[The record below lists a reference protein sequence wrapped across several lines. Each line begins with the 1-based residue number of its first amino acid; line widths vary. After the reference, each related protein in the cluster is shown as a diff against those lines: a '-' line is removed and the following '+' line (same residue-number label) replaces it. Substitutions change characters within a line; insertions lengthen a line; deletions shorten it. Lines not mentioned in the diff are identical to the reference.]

1 MQRGIISTEVKGGAT
16 MAANKNLSAI
26 DEKFQKDKLSFDLVT
41 NDDLV
46 CKDCRN
52 RFKDEGMPCNTSK
65 CAKYEVKPDEVLD
78 GGECIEYNK
87 E

>member
-1 MQRGIISTEVKGGAT
+1 MV
-16 MAANKNLSAI
+16 ANKNLNAI
-26 DEKFQKDKLSFDLVT
+26 DEKFQKDKLSFELVT

-52 RFKDEGMPCNTSK
+52 RFNDEDMPCNTSR

-78 GGECIEYNK
+78 GGECNEYEK
-87 E
+87 DIRK

>member
-1 MQRGIISTEVKGGAT
+1 

-26 DEKFQKDKLSFDLVT
+26 DEKFQKDKLSFGLVT

-52 RFKDEGMPCNTSK
+52 RFKDEGMPCQ
-65 CAKYEVKPDEVLD
+65 CR
-78 GGECIEYNK
+78 I
-87 E
+87 

>member
-1 MQRGIISTEVKGGAT
+1 
-16 MAANKNLSAI
+16 MAANKNISAI
-26 DEKFQKDKLSFDLVT
+26 DKKFQKDKLKFDLIT

-52 RFKDEGMPCNTSK
+52 RFKDEVIPGNTSK
-65 CAKYEVKPDEVLD
+65 CTKYKIKPDEVLD
-78 GGECIEYNK
+78 GGKCIKYEK

>member
-1 MQRGIISTEVKGGAT
+1 MT
-16 MAANKNLSAI
+16 ANKNLSAI

-41 NDDLV
+41 NDYLI

-52 RFKDEGMPCNTSK
+52 RFEDQGMPCNTSK

-78 GGECIEYNK
+78 GGECIEYEK

>member
-1 MQRGIISTEVKGGAT
+1 MT
-16 MAANKNLSAI
+16 ANKKLNSL
-26 DEKFQKDKLSFDLVT
+26 DKKFKKDKLSFELVT

-46 CKDCRN
+46 CKDCMN

-78 GGECIEYNK
+78 GGECNEYEKDNRR
-87 E
+87 

>member
-1 MQRGIISTEVKGGAT
+1 
-16 MAANKNLSAI
+16 MAKKKDLSSI
-26 DEKFQKDKLSFDLVT
+26 YEKFQNDKLSFERIT

-52 RFKDEGMPCNTSK
+52 RFKDEEMPCNTSK
-65 CAKYEVKPDEVLD
+65 CAKFEVKPDEVLD
-78 GGECIEYNK
+78 GGDCTEYDK

>member
-1 MQRGIISTEVKGGAT
+1 

-26 DEKFQKDKLSFDLVT
+26 DEKFQKDKLSFGLVT

-46 CKDCRN
+46 CKDCRK
-52 RFKDEGMPCNTSK
+52 RVTADRMPCNTAK
-65 CAKYEVKPDEVLD
+65 GAKYELKPDEVLD
-78 GGECIEYNK
+78 GGECIEYDK

>member
-1 MQRGIISTEVKGGAT
+1 
-16 MAANKNLSAI
+16 MAEDKKLSVI
-26 DEKFQKDKLSFDLVT
+26 NEKFQKDKLKFSLIT

-52 RFKDEGMPCNTSK
+52 RFEDKEMPCNTSK
-65 CAKYEVKPDEVLD
+65 CTKYKMKPDEVFD
-78 GGECIEYNK
+78 GGECNEYSK

>member
-1 MQRGIISTEVKGGAT
+1 
-16 MAANKNLSAI
+16 MAANKNISAI
-26 DEKFQKDKLSFDLVT
+26 DKKFQKDKLRFDLIT

-52 RFKDEGMPCNTSK
+52 RFKDKEIPSNTSR

-78 GGECIEYNK
+78 GGKCIEYNK